1 MVRYSLPAHLAGCS
15 VNNPQQRY
23 AVWNWLPWG
32 GVADRAPTREPHQ
45 RGADLCCARLKRSL
59 LLVCVPLSLA
69 ACGSGESQAD
79 PNPLPVVTAPAPLPP
94 NLPPP
99 VTVPPPPPASSTP
112 VELAR
117 RAADYAMQSGARAV
131 VIRSSQGI
139 LVERY
144 GMLGGPEQ
152 GEPLASGSKSFS
164 CPLLL
169 LAEADGLLAIEHLA
183 SRYLVQWRPDGVAPD
198 LADKASIRLDNL
210 LSMTAG
216 LANTGTQ
223 GASLNQVDSYAQ
235 AVMDRSASPAD
246 RAFRYGPNSFQAVL
260 AVFQMATGG
269 RARADGGVDGGLDP
283 LIYLQSRLLQPI
295 GINPTA
301 WARDS
306 RNQPNFG
313 GGASMTAR
321 AWAAYGQF
329 LIDGGRVGGQQIL
342 SSDALARCTSYRNPA
357 FLPYGLG
364 FWLNRDAAGSVGPD
378 DQAPVTSEVRNRWQ
392 TGGRYAPSVP
402 DSMYFAWGAGNAKL
416 FMLPSHGLV
425 AAKIGGGGDDDRFL
439 GILIGSQN

>member
-1 MVRYSLPAHLAGCS
+1 
-15 VNNPQQRY
+15 
-23 AVWNWLPWG
+23 
-32 GVADRAPTREPHQ
+32 
-45 RGADLCCARLKRSL
+45 
-59 LLVCVPLSLA
+59 
-69 ACGSGESQAD
+69 
-79 PNPLPVVTAPAPLPP
+79 
-94 NLPPP
+94 
-99 VTVPPPPPASSTP
+99 
-112 VELAR
+112 
-117 RAADYAMQSGARAV
+117 
-131 VIRSSQGI
+131 
-139 LVERY
+139 
-144 GMLGGPEQ
+144 
-152 GEPLASGSKSFS
+152 
-164 CPLLL
+164 
-169 LAEADGLLAIEHLA
+169 
-183 SRYLVQWRPDGVAPD
+183 
-198 LADKASIRLDNL
+198 
-210 LSMTAG
+210 
-216 LANTGTQ
+216 
-223 GASLNQVDSYAQ
+223 
-235 AVMDRSASPAD
+235 
-246 RAFRYGPNSFQAVL
+246 VL

-283 LIYLQSRLLQPI
+283 LIFLETRLLQPI
-295 GINPTA
+295 GIIPTA